1 MRITRCVVT
10 LVVAAVAALPIGAA
24 IKAMNLS
31 EVMSITDD
39 VVVGKIISK
48 ETVSFDHPWPDAIYT
63 KLTIKGESLRS
74 GKAIVKEV
82 VFHGSQD
89 PSDNYIVSEM
99 PELKDTRIG
108 GQIMV
113 LSSSTKELGG
123 RNLVYSLA
131 GAYRIE
137 SGFGEPVVIGKGE
150 GFAFS
155 VNTKLSDVRASVRS
169 THETLAKT
177 VKQSLPGQDK

>member
-10 LVVAAVAALPIGAA
+10 LLVAAVAALPIGAA

-39 VVVGKIISK
+39 VVIGEIISK

-63 KLTIKGESLRS
+63 KLTITGESLRS
-74 GKAIVKEV
+74 GKQILKQV
-82 VFHGSQD
+82 VFHGSHD

-108 GQIMV
+108 GQVMA
-113 LSSSTKELGG
+113 LSSSTKELGD
-123 RNLVYSLA
+123 RDLVHSLA
-131 GAYRIE
+131 GVYRIE

-150 GFAFS
+150 GFAFTE
-155 VNTKLSDVRASVRS
+155 NTRLSDVRESVRA
-169 THETLAKT
+169 THEALAKT
-177 VKQSLPGQDK
+177 AKKSLPGQDK